1 MDVTRSIRYE
11 GDSAQLVRLVQMLQG
26 KRVMVEWTPKPG
38 RPGGPGH
45 GLIEWSTDIQQVV
58 VTLVAAGSLT
68 SINKAIAKFRKKYP
82 RANVVVEVAPDQSK
96 RGGEQAP
103 SAQG

>member
-1 MDVTRSIRYE
+1 MGVTRSIRYE
-11 GDSAQLVRLVQMLQG
+11 GDSAQLVRLVQILQG
-26 KRVMVEWTPKPG
+26 KRVKVEWTPTPG

-68 SINKAIAKFRKKYP
+68 SINKAIAKFRKKFP
-82 RANVVVEVAPDQSK
+82 RANVVVEVAADQGK

-103 SAQG
+103 STQG